1 MFIGIV
7 GNRNGW
13 ELLDVEHYLRK
24 ENITENDIVVTGGAE
39 GVDTYAIWYAKS
51 IGADV
56 IIYHPRLSFIGRPLG
71 TSRVTSRTASS
82 NKRTICRIRWTLSR
96 RWVKLNPAFV
106 MYSLYSTSKSVK
118 KYVG

>member
-56 IIYHPRLSFIGRPLG
+56 IIYHPRLSVGVPERYFER
-71 TSRVTSRTASS
+71 
-82 NKRTICRIRWTLSR
+82 NKRIVDSVEKLIAFDLDAPWNKHSGTRYTIDYALKNKIPL
-96 RWVKLNPAFV
+96 KLIN
-106 MYSLYSTSKSVK
+106 K
-118 KYVG
+118 KGR